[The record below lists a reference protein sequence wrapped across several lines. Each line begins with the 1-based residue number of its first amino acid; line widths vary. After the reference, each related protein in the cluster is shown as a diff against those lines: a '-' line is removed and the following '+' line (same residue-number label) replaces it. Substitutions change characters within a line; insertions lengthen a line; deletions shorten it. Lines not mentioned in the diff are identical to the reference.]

1 MNFSTH
7 KKVKR
12 LCGSMSF
19 CTESDKEL
27 SVRLTEIDRVRYAHP
42 DRVPQKIHQA
52 AAKLGRHISRYV
64 PLTEGR
70 IEMLRYLR
78 EQSLSV
84 DYHRYGNLGE
94 REV

>member
-1 MNFSTH
+1 M
-7 KKVKR
+7 
-12 LCGSMSF
+12 
-19 CTESDKEL
+19 
-27 SVRLTEIDRVRYAHP
+27 RYAHP

-52 AAKLGRHISRYV
+52 AARLGRHISRHV